1 MTTEQI
7 DLALVKNLIN
17 HVWELKKQVQTLTQ
31 KLDKTEKERI
41 ELADKVSYK
50 DSFFNEEMTK
60 LKQLHQTTIENMEKV
75 NHEQIDTL
83 VNTHKIEKQTL
94 VNDYEKKLKD
104 TITELKK
111 ENDSISSTLEK
122 LAIENQAIINR
133 IRGIE

>member
-7 DLALVKNLIN
+7 DLALVKSLIN

-31 KLDKTEKERI
+31 KLDKTEKERV

-60 LKQLHQTTIENMEKV
+60 LKQLHQNTIENMEKA
-75 NHEQIDTL
+75 NREQIDTL
-83 VNTHKIEKQTL
+83 VSTHKTEKQTL
-94 VNDYEKKLKD
+94 VNDYEKQLKD
-104 TITELKK
+104 TVAELKK
-111 ENDSISSTLEK
+111 ENKSITDTLEK

>member
-7 DLALVKNLIN
+7 DLALVKSLIN

-50 DSFFNEEMTK
+50 DSYFNEEMTK
-60 LKQLHQTTIENMEKV
+60 LKQLHQNTIDNMEKA
-75 NHEQIDTL
+75 NREQVDTL
-83 VNTHKIEKQTL
+83 VSTHKKEKQTL
-94 VNDYEKKLKD
+94 VNDYEKQLKD
-104 TITELKK
+104 TVSELKK
-111 ENDSISSTLEK
+111 ENESISDTLEK